1 MFRRKKRS
9 IFWYFRKKTK
19 LEKFY
24 YKNEEFILYSIVSI
38 FCTILLYLLFYI
50 VDKLTNGNYILAN
63 FISYLLSFSLLFVLN
78 QKLFRARPL
87 TKKGRINQLMTFF
100 IIRVVGFPID
110 SAILSLLINYSN
122 MNNMVAKVIVSLIMF
137 IYNYITNKLF
147 VFKKNKLL

>member
-1 MFRRKKRS
+1 MFRRKRRS
-9 IFWYFRKKTK
+9 IFWYFKKKSK

-24 YKNEEFILYSIVSI
+24 YKNEEFILYSLVSI

-50 VDKLTNGNYILAN
+50 VDKITNGNYILAN

-78 QKLFRARPL
+78 QKLFKSRPL
-87 TKKGRINQLMTFF
+87 TRRGRINQLMTF
-100 IIRVVGFPID
+100 IVVRVVGFPID
-110 SAILSLLINYSN
+110 SAILSLFINYSN
-122 MNNMVAKVIVSLIMF
+122 MNNLVAKIIVSLIMF

>member
-9 IFWYFRKKTK
+9 IFWYFKKKSK

-24 YKNEEFILYSIVSI
+24 YKNEEFILYSLVSI

-50 VDKLTNGNYILAN
+50 VDKITNGNYILAN

-78 QKLFRARPL
+78 QKLFKSRPL
-87 TKKGRINQLMTFF
+87 TKKGRFNQLMTFAV
-100 IIRVVGFPID
+100 IRVVGFPID

-122 MNNMVAKVIVSLIMF
+122 MNNMVAKIIVSLIMF